1 MLRQDREQDAEGRQI
16 YYKLMGILTGDSGQ
30 CPKRS
35 LKRKALSKVRVDDG
49 RKDNGANLYVEVVCS
64 IPHASGAEFSEEHL
78 TAQVKNKAIVK

>member
-1 MLRQDREQDAEGRQI
+1 MLRQDREQDVEGRQI

-49 RKDNGANLYVEVVCS
+49 RKNNGANLYVEVVCS
-64 IPHASGAEFSEEHL
+64 IPHASGAEFSEEHFPVHV
-78 TAQVKNKAIVK
+78 TVRPI